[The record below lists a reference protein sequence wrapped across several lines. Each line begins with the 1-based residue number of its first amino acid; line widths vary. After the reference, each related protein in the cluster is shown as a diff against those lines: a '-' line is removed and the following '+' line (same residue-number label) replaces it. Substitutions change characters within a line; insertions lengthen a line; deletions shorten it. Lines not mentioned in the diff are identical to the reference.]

1 MNRLLSY
8 LFIVLISGLTFS
20 VNANSKIY
28 CVDEKI
34 RERIEN
40 FREEMVAVRS
50 ELRKVQNESAELEE
64 LEMDQDDDFDKI
76 YKGEISKSGAAILP
90 SKRVRKIPEKI
101 NVSPKLEDEKKE
113 EQTDQE
119 PEEKITSDAEKK
131 E

>member
-1 MNRLLSY
+1 MWRFKKVLLNYASPPFDQSKQSKSSVACLGCEQ
-8 LFIVLISGLTFS
+8 LFVLWF
-20 VNANSKIY
+20 
-28 CVDEKI
+28 E
-34 RERIEN
+34 
-40 FREEMVAVRS
+40 
-50 ELRKVQNESAELEE
+50 QLE
-64 LEMDQDDDFDKI
+64 QDDDFDKI